1 MLARPFI
8 LIVSLNRKSNDL
20 IRLVIFGGILYR
32 YNDSADGDWILGRYP
47 GDSGLMLATGGSG
60 HAFKV

>member
-1 MLARPFI
+1 MSQKSDA
-8 LIVSLNRKSNDL
+8 LIHPAV
-20 IRLVIFGGILYR
+20 FGGILYR
-32 YNDSADGDWILGRYP
+32 YNDSPDGDWILGRYP